1 MFKTKKWLMCLMGL
15 FAAFGLFAT
24 AKCDVQAGRNYPIG
38 SYIVC
43 NTDTRLFTLPDCNEG
58 VVTEIPQGAIA
69 EVVEND
75 KIYTKVSYNGNIGYL
90 YQEFITIDEE
100 LIKAYKAEL
109 LARSEEVRLLA
120 ALIQC
125 EAGGEPIEGQ
135 IAVGAVVMNRVK
147 APNYPNTIAE
157 VIHAPGQFT
166 PVGGERMN
174 RLLAQDTIK
183 QSCREAAKAAFQ
195 GLDNVGG
202 LTHFRRNDG
211 RAGIVIGNHVF
222 Y

>member
-1 MFKTKKWLMCLMGL
+1 MFKTRKWLMGL
-15 FAAFGLFAT
+15 LGVLAAFGLLLT
-24 AKCDVQAGRNYPIG
+24 EKCDVKAADYHVG

-43 NTDTRLFTLPDCNEG
+43 NTDTKLFVLPDCNEG
-58 VVTEIPQGAIA
+58 VVTELPQWSVV

-75 KIYTKVSYNGNIGYL
+75 KIYTKVNYNGQVGYL

-100 LIKAYKAEL
+100 LIEAHKAEL

-157 VIHAPGQFT
+157 VIYAPGQFS
-166 PVGGERMN
+166 PAGGERMN
-174 RLLAQDTIK
+174 NLLATNTIK
-183 QSCREAAKAAFQ
+183 DSCREAAKMAFQ
-195 GLDNVGG
+195 GVDNVAGM
-202 LTHFRRNDG
+202 THFRR
-211 RAGIVIGNHVF
+211 AGSKEGYVIGNHVF